1 MFDSFPDMGL
11 ATTFLLSLVCG
22 CAGVACAF
30 RIALDLLVV
39 AAGDS
44 LDQSSPED
52 GGGPYRVWPRDR
64 FKIAAEILILAIFVI
79 VLVGLSYALAS
90 RAFRNP

>member
-1 MFDSFPDMGL
+1 MFESLPVMGL
-11 ATTFLLSLVCG
+11 ATTFLLSLICG

-30 RIALDLLVV
+30 RIALDVLVV

-64 FKIAAEILILAIFVI
+64 FKIAAEILILAIFVA
-79 VLVGLSYALAS
+79 VFVGLSYVLAR
-90 RAFRNP
+90 RAFQ